1 MLDYLFDQF
10 LNSMD
15 QEGQEKYNAWVV
27 SVGEK
32 VSQIAIDLE
41 DEELIETI
49 LNDKTFADQIFP
61 TNNDLLLKMY
71 AQNFDI
77 EKAAYEVLNVIVKNK
92 E

>member
-1 MLDYLFDQF
+1 MLDYLFDKF